1 MSGSGPSTLLDELDP
16 SLADGFTLFYE
27 RECPFELR
35 VRSKVDDR
43 PEVGNLEGIT
53 VRILVKEDS
62 TGMQGVRVELSSEN
76 DLFFHYMHFTS
87 PETFRKIHDTQRLM
101 VDFPEYPQM
110 IKKMV
115 QNCYQ
120 MPHSHLAVF
129 VMQRDGTATL
139 NFIQNMEYKFLELFS
154 ASFIHSPEQLV
165 RQQICYR
172 YNSLQTKLRLMQSRM
187 DELTTAVKV
196 KNPAL
201 MQSITKSGGGGG
213 GGGGGVGGSVG
224 GSGFGSA
231 PARGSPRPLTV
242 SAQQPAFSASYT
254 GSYSQRR

>member
-1 MSGSGPSTLLDELDP
+1 MSSSPSSSALDELDP
-16 SLADGFTLFYE
+16 SLADGFSLFYE

-62 TGMQGVRVELSSEN
+62 TGMQGVRIELSSEN

-87 PETFRKIHDTQRLM
+87 ADSFRKIHDTQRLM

-110 IKKMV
+110 LKKMV

-139 NFIQNMEYKFLELFS
+139 NFIQNMEYKFIELFS

-172 YNSLQTKLRLMQSRM
+172 YNSLQTKLRLMQARM

-201 MQSITKSGGGGG
+201 MQSLSKSKPHGFSSTSGGSPR
-213 GGGGGVGGSVG
+213 GGS
-224 GSGFGSA
+224 SS
-231 PARGSPRPLTV
+231 RGSPRALTATAT
-242 SAQQPAFSASYT
+242 STSGQPAFSASFT
-254 GSYSQRR
+254 GSYSRR

>member
-1 MSGSGPSTLLDELDP
+1 MSGVDELDP
-16 SLADGFTLFYE
+16 SLADGFSLFYE

-35 VRSKVDDR
+35 VRSKSDER
-43 PEVGNLEGIT
+43 PEVGNLEGII
-53 VRILVKEDS
+53 VRILIKEDS
-62 TGMQGVRVELSSEN
+62 QGMQGVRIELSSEN

-87 PETFRKIHDTQRLM
+87 ADTFRKIHDPQRLM

-110 IKKMV
+110 LKKMV

-129 VMQRDGTATL
+129 VMQRDGTASL
-139 NFIQNMEYKFLELFS
+139 NFIQNMEYKFIELFS

-172 YNSLQTKLRLMQSRM
+172 YNTLQAKLRQMQSRM

-201 MQSITKSGGGGG
+201 MQSLDKSTRRQ
-213 GGGGGVGGSVG
+213 S
-224 GSGFGSA
+224 
-231 PARGSPRPLTV
+231 PARGSGGERH
-242 SAQQPAFSASYT
+242 SASGGSRATPRALTSSVSSVAHPQPFTTSFT
-254 GSYSQRR
+254 GSYSRR

>member
-1 MSGSGPSTLLDELDP
+1 MNWTP
-16 SLADGFTLFYE
+16 SLAEGFSLFYE

-53 VRILVKEDS
+53 VRILIKEDS

-76 DLFFHYMHFTS
+76 DLFFHYMHFAS
-87 PETFRKIHDTQRLM
+87 SETFRKIHDTQRLM

-110 IKKMV
+110 LKKMV

-129 VMQRDGTATL
+129 VMQKDGTASL
-139 NFIQNMEYKFLELFS
+139 NFIQNMEYKFIELFS
-154 ASFIHSPEQLV
+154 CSFIHSPEQLV
-165 RQQICYR
+165 RQQICFR
-172 YNSLQTKLRLMQSRM
+172 YNALQTKLRLMQSRM
-187 DELTTAVKV
+187 DELTNAVKI

-201 MQSITKSGGGGG
+201 IQSLNQSSNRIISGQQ
-213 GGGGGVGGSVG
+213 
-224 GSGFGSA
+224 
-231 PARGSPRPLTV
+231 SPRAGSSMSRATPRALST
-242 SAQQPAFSASYT
+242 SISKSQGPYATSQQFS
-254 GSYSQRR
+254 GSHRR